1 MMPGFKVL
9 TGLGLAIIFLLQPG
23 YILAG
28 ESGSSSLNI
37 GIGNYGI
44 SLGNSQRYGI
54 SLGNSQRF
62 NGIRMNFSDHSV
74 EEVNG
79 INITIWRARNN
90 SQATIRGISVGVI
103 APQAGRLSGFMLGGI
118 AVGADKCIAGI
129 SVAGIAIGS
138 GDDLRGI
145 QVAGNNVW
153 WYWNWDRR

>member
-44 SLGNSQRYGI
+44 SLGNSQR
-54 SLGNSQRF
+54 
-62 NGIRMNFSDHSV
+62 

-145 QVAGNNVW
+145 QVASGIGCGF
-153 WYWNWDRR
+153 